1 MSGFSRLILILLLS
15 FGSGCQNAGFWKRG
29 GDQTD
34 RKSTAAKADGQ
45 SQKKDVEKS
54 KFSFAGL
61 TGRKTKSSDKESD
74 QAEPLIAQQAQ
85 QIEQLVQ
92 QGQRAL
98 EQNDLDGAQQAY
110 REILLLEPTHAAAN
124 HGLAMSAD
132 LEHRWKDAEYY
143 YLQALKASPQD
154 ANILSDLGY
163 SCLLQQRFA
172 EATRYL
178 NQALEADPQH
188 ENARVNLALLD
199 LQLGRPDAAE
209 QRVRE
214 LYGDTARAAEMM
226 SQLQYQ
232 ANESSV
238 SGRQPADV
246 AGELPEVPAGLPF
259 EQVQELARQQRDASL
274 RRRVQENA
282 GRPIPPGS
290 GGWSQGSGGVGS
302 DGTAGQFPESGWPVP
317 QPDSGIP
324 SMPPLDARDAAQAGY
339 RGQWPAGQS
348 NARTAG
354 WNQPQPLQAAG
365 RPDYPPQQAIQPSSW
380 VQPAPYGSS
389 GGYPTAGTAGMYGG
403 AWGGSRPQ
411 VPGAA
416 MAPVAPVQTGSP
428 VPIRSGGAGVLP
440 GAQSYGAPAGMQIR
454 GAQQPVGAVGWGQA
468 GQMGPQAGYDD
479 GASGWEN
486 LPLEGLNAGPG
497 NLFPVYGDQP
507 EGWNVQAGM
516 RNASPGVGG
525 PGVQPAGFTAGGRD
539 TATSLRTAGGNMS
552 AGINSGYYGPPRS
565 VLPGQELSD
574 QMSAQAAERAAMRS
588 GYEAWPEAVPAV
600 SPMQAYDLQRES
612 IHQQYHGMQQSQRG
626 MERGPR

>member
-1 MSGFSRLILILLLS
+1 MSRFSRLILILLLG
-15 FGSGCQNAGFWKRG
+15 FEAGCQNARFWKRG
-29 GDQTD
+29 SDQAD
-34 RKSTAAKADGQ
+34 RKATAAKADGKV
-45 SQKKDVEKS
+45 QKKDADES

-61 TGRKTKSSDKESD
+61 TRRKQESSEKESD
-74 QAEPLIAQQAQ
+74 QAEPLIAEQEQQV
-85 QIEQLVQ
+85 EQLVK
-92 QGQRAL
+92 QGQQAL
-98 EQNDLDGAQQAY
+98 EKNDLDGAQQAY
-110 REILLLEPTHAAAN
+110 REILLLDPTHAAAN
-124 HGLAMSAD
+124 HGLAMAAD

-178 NQALEADPQH
+178 NQALEADAQH

-232 ANESSV
+232 ANEAGGHV
-238 SGRQPADV
+238 RREADV
-246 AGELPEVPAGLPF
+246 SGELPEVPAGLPF

-290 GGWSQGSGGVGS
+290 AGWSGGAGVDGS
-302 DGTAGQFPESGWPVP
+302 AGQYPESGWPVP
-317 QPDSGIP
+317 QPDQGIP
-324 SMPPLDARDAAQAGY
+324 SMPPLDTREAAQAGY
-339 RGQWPAGQS
+339 RGQWPAGPS

-354 WNQPQPLQAAG
+354 WNQPQQSSVRGGFPQ
-365 RPDYPPQQAIQPSSW
+365 QQAIQPSSW

-389 GGYPTAGTAGMYGG
+389 GGYPTGGSTGMTGG
-403 AWGGSRPQ
+403 AWGGVRPQ
-411 VPGAA
+411 TPGAA
-416 MAPVAPVQTGSP
+416 VAPAAPIQTGSP
-428 VPIRSGGAGVLP
+428 VPIRSGSGGVVP

-454 GAQQPVGAVGWGQA
+454 GPQQPGGTEGWGQA
-468 GQMGPQAGYDD
+468 GPMGPQAGYD
-479 GASGWEN
+479 GASSGWEN

-507 EGWNVQAGM
+507 EGWNMQAGM
-516 RNASPGVGG
+516 MNAGQGAVG
-525 PGVQPAGFTAGGRD
+525 PGVQPAGFTPGGRD
-539 TATSLRTAGGNMS
+539 LATGPRAAGGDMS
-552 AGINSGYYGPPRS
+552 ASVNSGYYGPPRS

-574 QMSAQAAERAAMRS
+574 QMSAQAAERAAMRN
-588 GYEAWPEAVPAV
+588 GYDAWPDAVPSVA
-600 SPMQAYDLQRES
+600 PMQAYELQRES
-612 IHQQYHGMQQSQRG
+612 IHQQYRGMQQSQQG
-626 MERGPR
+626 MERRPR